1 MPALLPPANV
11 DVKVDES
18 CSICGWGNMAYPDFR
33 PAEKLQCVDLPV
45 IGTNTCNK
53 GYRGAI
59 HEDIMCIGLMKG
71 GQDSCQV
78 NDQSKIRKNREFR
91 ETTRTM
97 EKRITRYFYRIKF
110 NSTFGFSPT
119 HNELFL
125 SSRAT
130 LAVQQFVM
138 DVSMVL

>member
-11 DVKVDES
+11 DVKVEES

-78 NDQSKIRKNREFR
+78 NDQSKFVKIVNFVKLRERWKNVSRGTFIGLSLIRLSVSLQP
-91 ETTRTM
+91 TM
-97 EKRITRYFYRIKF
+97 NFFHLGRLWR
-110 NSTFGFSPT
+110 
-119 HNELFL
+119 
-125 SSRAT
+125 SSN
-130 LAVQQFVM
+130 L
-138 DVSMVL
+138 

>member
-11 DVKVDES
+11 DVKVEES

-78 NDQSKIRKNREFR
+78 NDQSKFVKIVNFVKLRERWKNVSRGTFIGLSLIRLSVSLQP
-91 ETTRTM
+91 TM
-97 EKRITRYFYRIKF
+97 NFFYHLGR
-110 NSTFGFSPT
+110 
-119 HNELFL
+119 LWR
-125 SSRAT
+125 SSN
-130 LAVQQFVM
+130 L
-138 DVSMVL
+138 